1 MGDKKGTYLAL
12 KEVIWVIIAA
22 ITAIKNVQKTPILLT
37 SLFTDQQKKANLKKL
52 QAL

>member
-22 ITAIKNVQKTPILLT
+22 IKNVQKTPILLT
-37 SLFTDQQKKANLKKL
+37 SLFTDQQI
-52 QAL
+52 